1 MAKIK
6 VKGSVIKMDIAGVLV
21 PIAQV
26 IEFSTSGA
34 ESEHYDA
41 TTLDTVGAGK
51 EYSQTG
57 YSEGGTVDF
66 SIFLDPAL
74 PGHEAL
80 TDDITT
86 PAEREYSITFADTAP
101 TTWTFSAAGI
111 GIGITGAMNNGLTA
125 DISLKVNQ
133 LPAYTT

>member
-6 VKGSVIKMDIAGVLV
+6 VKGTVINGDVSGTLTAIGQ
-21 PIAQV
+21 I

-34 ESEHYDA
+34 ESETYDS

-66 SIFLDPAL
+66 SMFFDPSLA
-74 PGHEAL
+74 GHA
-80 TDDITT
+80 TFSAGITV
-86 PAEREYSITFADTAP
+86 PAERDYSITFTDSASWAFT
-101 TTWTFSAAGI
+101 AAGV
-111 GIGITGAMNNGLTA
+111 GLNVTGSMNEGLKA
-125 DISLKVNQ
+125 DCSLKLDQ
-133 LPAYTT
+133 LITY